1 MPTAHNPKRL
11 FLASCLTMIV
21 LGMVFAIRGDTI
33 DALRTEFSLTNE
45 QLGWIS
51 GAAFWGFLASILVGG
66 QLCDLLGMGRL
77 LGLAFLGH
85 TGGVLLTIFASG
97 FWTLWIATLAI
108 GLANGFVEASINPL
122 IATAYPDRKT
132 QRLNALH
139 AWFPGGIVIG
149 GLAAYLL
156 TFMRIGWQTK
166 TALILLPTLA
176 YGLMYLGQKFPA
188 TERVQSGVSTGA
200 MYRELLRPSF
210 LFLAVCMLLTAS
222 TELGPNQW
230 IPAILTNTA
239 GMQGI
244 LVLVWI
250 NGLMA
255 LGRLV
260 AGPLMHRLSSLGVLN
275 VAAILAAIGLFALS
289 FATTPAVALAAATVF
304 AFGITYFWP
313 TMLGLTSERFPSGG
327 AVALAI
333 MGGAGNLSVAIT
345 LPLIGRIYDVKG
357 PQLALRYVTILPLL
371 LIGAFAIMRL
381 MDRARGGHHA
391 VMQEA
396 QSRMS
401 GGTK

>member
-1 MPTAHNPKRL
+1 MSTAYSAKRL
-11 FLASCLTMIV
+11 FFASCLTMIV

-33 DALRTEFSLTNE
+33 EAMRTQFALTNE

-51 GAAFWGFLASILVGG
+51 GAAFWGFLASVLLGG
-66 QLCDLLGMGRL
+66 PLCDLLGMSRL
-77 LGLAFLGH
+77 LALAFLGH

-97 FWTLWIATLAI
+97 VWTLWISSLAI

-122 IATAYPDRKT
+122 IATVYPTQKT

-149 GLAAYLL
+149 GLAAYVF
-156 TFMRIGWQTK
+156 TTMQIGWQLK
-166 TALILLPTLA
+166 TALILLPTLT
-176 YGLMYLGQKFPA
+176 YGLLYLGQKFPA

-210 LFLAVCMLLTAS
+210 LFLLVCMLLTAS

-230 IPAILTNTA
+230 IPAILTTTA
-239 GMQGI
+239 GLQGI

-255 LGRLV
+255 LGRMV
-260 AGPLMHRLSSLGVLN
+260 AGPVMHRLSSLGVLN
-275 VAAILAAIGLFALS
+275 GAAILAAIGLFGLS
-289 FATTPAVALAAATVF
+289 VATTPVAAMAAATIF

-327 AVALAI
+327 AVALAM
-333 MGGAGNLSVAIT
+333 MGGAGNMSVAIT
-345 LPLIGRIYDVKG
+345 LPLIGKIYDLKG
-357 PQLALRYVTILPLL
+357 PQLALRYVTILPII

-391 VMQEA
+391 VTMAA
-396 QSRMS
+396 QNRMT
-401 GGTK
+401 GGK